1 MKKKKHIESL
11 QTKKV
16 RAQSLLRILIKEY
29 PSTKTALRYSNP
41 FQLLIAVILS
51 AQCTDARV
59 NIVTPQLFARYSTP
73 QDFAGADVK
82 ELERLIHSTGF
93 YHNKAKNII
102 ACAKTLIEKHN
113 GVVPQTMDE
122 LHALPGVG
130 RKTANV
136 VLGDAFGKIEGV
148 VVDTHVIRLSNR
160 LGLTTEQDAV
170 KIEKDLMEL
179 LPKKYWFKF
188 SHALI
193 LHGRKICSA
202 RKPMCQECSINK
214 YCPSSL
220 V

>member
-1 MKKKKHIESL
+1 MKKKKE
-11 QTKKV
+11 TFEEKKERV
-16 RAQSLLRILIKEY
+16 RSLLKIFTREY
-29 PSTKTALRYSNP
+29 PGTKTALQYGNP
-41 FQLLIAVILS
+41 FQLLVGVILS

-59 NIVTPQLFARYSTP
+59 NLVTPLLFTRFATP
-73 QDFAGADVK
+73 FDFAHADIK
-82 ELERLIHSTGF
+82 ELETLIYSTGF

-102 ACAKTLIEKHN
+102 ACSKVLMEKHH
-113 GVVPQTMDE
+113 GVVPQTMEE

-148 VVDTHVIRLSNR
+148 VVDTHVTRLANR
-160 LGLTTEQDAV
+160 LGLTKEQDAV
-170 KIEKDLMEL
+170 KIEKELMSL
-179 LPKKYWFKF
+179 IPKKYWFKF

-202 RKPMCQECSINK
+202 RKPLCAQCSVNK
-214 YCPSSL
+214 FCPSSL

>member
-1 MKKKKHIESL
+1 MKQRKKNETLEKKKERLRSI
-11 QTKKV
+11 
-16 RAQSLLRILIKEY
+16 RRILLKEY
-29 PSTKTALRYSNP
+29 PNVTTALHYHNP
-41 FQLLIAVILS
+41 FQLLVAVILS

-59 NIVTPQLFARYSTP
+59 NLVTPKLFQRFATP
-73 QDFAGADVK
+73 QDFVSANINEV
-82 ELERLIHSTGF
+82 ETLIHSTGF

-102 ACAKTLIEKHN
+102 ACSKALLERHH
-113 GVVPQTMDE
+113 GEVPQTMEE

-136 VLGDAFGKIEGV
+136 VLGDAFNKIEGV
-148 VVDTHVIRLSNR
+148 VVDTHVARLSNR
-160 LGLTTEQDAV
+160 LGLSNHTDAIN
-170 KIEKDLMEL
+170 IEKDLMAL
-179 LPKKYWFKF
+179 LPKKQWFAF

-202 RKPMCQECSINK
+202 RKPLCHLCSVSR